1 MSMFT
6 RPFRAATHYKLQSW
20 VLILGFW
27 LAGLAWSAETEVW
40 VKIDTREQ
48 TLDVMHGNQLHRR
61 FEAVALGRGGVGKDR
76 RKGDGKTPLGEFQI
90 TRINHNSPFLLFFGL
105 NFPLPEH
112 AERALQAGKIDRTTY
127 QKILDAHRRGD
138 VPPQDT
144 PLGGQIGIHGL
155 GGASLKV
162 HKRYNWTK
170 GCVALT
176 NPQIRALGQSI
187 GVGTRVVIQ

>member
-1 MSMFT
+1 MTIAT
-6 RPFRAATHYKLQSW
+6 RQHRATPHYKRQAW
-20 VLILGFW
+20 AICLGLW
-27 LAGLAWSAETEVW
+27 LAGLNLAWGSEIW

-48 TLDVMHGNQLHRR
+48 TLDVMRGDKLQQR
-61 FEAVALGRGGVGKDR
+61 FDTVALGRGGVGKDR
-76 RKGDGKTPLGEFQI
+76 RKGDGKTPLGEFHI
-90 TRINHNSPFLLFFGL
+90 TRINHSSPFLLFFGL

-112 AERALQAGKIDRTTY
+112 AERAFKAGKIDQTSY
-127 QKILDAHRRGD
+127 QKILTAHLQGEI
-138 VPPQDT
+138 PPQDT

-176 NPQIRALGQSI
+176 NPQIRALSRSI